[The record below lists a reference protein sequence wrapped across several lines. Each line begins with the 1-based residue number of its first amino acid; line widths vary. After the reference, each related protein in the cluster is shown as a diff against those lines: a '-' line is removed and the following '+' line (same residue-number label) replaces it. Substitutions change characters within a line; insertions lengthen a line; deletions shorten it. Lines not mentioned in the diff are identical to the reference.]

1 MAPFQRPAVGIDLGT
16 TLSVLAVARSDG
28 RIETV
33 PNAEGHPTTPSAV
46 YFQGTEWVA
55 GQGALDAL
63 TREPDAVAIAVKRE
77 LGEPLYHKLLGGRQ
91 YPPEALEAMILHKL
105 RHDARA
111 VLGDFHQAVITVPA
125 YFDEVRRKATQDA
138 GYMAGFEVLDIINEP
153 TAAAIAYGRQEGFL
167 DERGAPQRPLCVL
180 VYDLGGGTFDVTVMR
195 IEAGRFTALATDGD
209 VRLGGHDW
217 DDRLVDYVAG
227 ELRDAHGIEARERPE
242 RVARLWRECE
252 AAKQRLTAADH
263 TSIELAGDGRPVR
276 IELTRRLFADLTRDL
291 LDRTRFTS
299 QQALQAARLQWNK
312 IDRVLLVGGSTRM
325 PMVRDMLRE
334 LTGQEPD
341 ASLAADEAVAHGAA
355 LRARTLLEA
364 GESRPKLKVRNVNSH
379 SLGLV
384 ARERATGRRRT
395 AVIIPRNTPLPAQA
409 KRVFRTKRDGQKSV
423 LVEVVEGETPSP
435 DDCVPL
441 GRCTARGLPP
451 NLRAGT
457 GVEVGFHYEQNGRLV
472 IEVRL
477 ATDERQL
484 LTHELFRENMLSQDQ
499 LDRWREFI
507 TGMPMGAVAGDGRWN

>member
-16 TLSVLAVARSDG
+16 TLSVLAVARGDG
-28 RIETV
+28 RVETI
-33 PNAEGHPTTPSAV
+33 PNAEGQLTTPSAI
-46 YFQGTEWVA
+46 FFRGTEWIA
-55 GQGALDAL
+55 GQTALDAL
-63 TREPDAVAIAVKRE
+63 TREPDAVAIAIKRE
-77 LGEPLYHKLLGGRQ
+77 IGEPLYHKLLGGRQ

-153 TAAAIAYGRQEGFL
+153 TAAAIAYGREEGFL
-167 DERGAPQRPLCVL
+167 DERGAPRRPLNVL

-217 DDRLVDYVAG
+217 DDRLVDHLAD
-227 ELRDAHGIEARERPE
+227 ELLEGHDIDARDRPE
-242 RVARLWRECE
+242 RLARLWRECE
-252 AAKQRLTAADH
+252 AAKRRLTDDEETAVDL
-263 TSIELAGDGRPVR
+263 EWEGRRVR
-276 IELTRRLFADLTRDL
+276 IEVTRELLENLTKDL
-291 LDRTRFTS
+291 LDRTRFTA
-299 QQALQAARLQWNK
+299 QQALQAAKLAWNQ

-325 PMVRDMLRE
+325 PMVRDMLRD

-379 SLGLV
+379 SLGIV
-384 ARERATGRRRT
+384 ARERRTGRRRT
-395 AVIIPRNTPLPAQA
+395 AIIIPRNTPLPALA
-409 KRVFRTKRDGQKSV
+409 KRVFHTKRDGQPSV

-435 DDCVPL
+435 EDCVPL

-451 NLRAGT
+451 GLPAGA
-457 GVEVGFHYEQNGRLV
+457 GVEIGFQYEPNGRLV

-484 LTHELFRENMLSQDQ
+484 LTHELFRENTLTQDQ

-507 TGMPMGAVAGDGRWN
+507 TGLPIGAAVGDGRWN